1 MVDQSLQDQLTRLAR
16 VGVRLRLDG
25 CIRQAEKVEK
35 EADDLLASISLY
47 QPDQYQELEE
57 HYLQEQEG
65 ASLET
70 Y

>member
-1 MVDQSLQDQLTRLAR
+1 MVDQSLKDKLTRLAR

-25 CIRQAEKVEK
+25 CIQQALKVEK
-35 EADDLLASISLY
+35 EADDLLVQISLY

-57 HYLQEQEG
+57 HYLQEQEQ

>member
-1 MVDQSLQDQLTRLAR
+1 MVDQSLQNKLTRLAR

-25 CIRQAEKVEK
+25 CIRQAQKVEK
-35 EADDLLASISLY
+35 EADDLLVQISLY
-47 QPDQYQELEE
+47 QPEAYKELEE
-57 HYLQEQEG
+57 HYLAEQEQ